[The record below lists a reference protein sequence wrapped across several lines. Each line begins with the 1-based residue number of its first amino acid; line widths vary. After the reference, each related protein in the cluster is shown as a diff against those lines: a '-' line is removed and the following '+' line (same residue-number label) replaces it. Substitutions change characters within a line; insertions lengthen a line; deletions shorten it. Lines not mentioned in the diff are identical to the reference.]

1 MCWGE
6 SRKINKT
13 SLVSQITGYKPRIA
27 RYKDEVCMKEY
38 LEKIPK
44 STLPVP
50 KFSTLKEYLPESA
63 PLLDFLVA
71 EARALEDWKYPRQED
86 LIKYQEQRSLSYDM
100 LDSIEVREIM
110 MGVSTKEEILETHNW
125 VTSNYLKDQEKFG
138 SKVVSIDIKDV
149 TASYYDLMRM
159 LGQLPIKENQVISKM
174 LDKNI
179 SPGLKEDCWV
189 ELPGRS

>member
-71 EARALEDWKYPRQED
+71 EARAPEGWKYPRQE
-86 LIKYQEQRSLSYDM
+86 
-100 LDSIEVREIM
+100 
-110 MGVSTKEEILETHNW
+110 
-125 VTSNYLKDQEKFG
+125 
-138 SKVVSIDIKDV
+138 
-149 TASYYDLMRM
+149 
-159 LGQLPIKENQVISKM
+159 
-174 LDKNI
+174 
-179 SPGLKEDCWV
+179 
-189 ELPGRS
+189 